1 MKTLF
6 KYISSIFFTI
16 CFILF
21 FVILGFLAIQLKDI
35 PDITKAT
42 LQDPL
47 SSEIYDKNLN
57 LIATVGAEKR
67 DYVSVSD
74 VPEGIK
80 DAVLSVED
88 SRFYSHI
95 GIDPKRLAKAVLVN
109 LRSNSAREGAS
120 TITQQV
126 IKHSLLTSEKTMERK
141 IQEAYLSL
149 KLENKYSKDDI
160 LEMYL
165 NKIYY
170 SDGQYG
176 IKTASKYFYNKELN
190 ELTVPQL
197 ALLAGIS
204 I

>member
-1 MKTLF
+1 MKHLF

-21 FVILGFLAIQLKDI
+21 FVVLGFLAFQLKDV
-35 PDITKAT
+35 PNITKAN

-67 DYVSVSD
+67 EYVSISD
-74 VPEGIK
+74 IPQNVK
-80 DAVLSVED
+80 DAVLSIED
-88 SRFYSHI
+88 TRFYSHI
-95 GIDPKRLAKAVLVN
+95 GVDPKRLTKAMLVN
-109 LRSNSAREGAS
+109 IQSNSAKEGAS

-141 IQEAYLSL
+141 IQEAYLSF
-149 KLENKYSKDDI
+149 KLESKYSKDDI

-176 IKTASKYFYNKELN
+176 IKTAAKYFYNKELN
-190 ELTVPQL
+190 ELSVPQI
-197 ALLAGIS
+197 AFLAGLPQ
-204 I
+204 